1 MSTPVVSILVP
12 VYNATHYGS
21 GYLEQLCESI
31 LAQTCPDFEVLIGD
45 DGSSDNTVELVRPF
59 LRDPRFKLFSWKPNH
74 GLHHNIVYLLNAARG
89 QYWCPPGQ
97 DDILDSRFL
106 EKRLPK
112 LASRPEAVLIHGA
125 AKWIDENGK
134 PYITDGIE
142 RALPELSRRLP
153 ESMPAER
160 MLRVLLQHNIINWP
174 STLVRTD
181 ITRLVLPFFSPY
193 WVYGMDWVL
202 WILLAATGYDF
213 LWDEE
218 PLIQYR
224 MHRQSISGSPK
235 KWVVRQIERKLAP
248 FCALRT
254 ASVFSL
260 LAKALWVEERTALYR
275 WWLATAANLRWNGAL
290 KSREMFFAAESY
302 YGVPPHSVN
311 LWRELVI
318 HGLPAVLQYRREKK
332 ANQGQL
338 FQVSGFSLMDD
349 PLFKS
354 A

>member
-45 DGSSDNTVELVRPF
+45 DGSSDNTIELVRPF
-59 LRDPRFKLFSWKPNH
+59 LRDPRFKLFSWKPNR
-74 GLHHNIVYLLNAARG
+74 GPYHNIVFLLNMARG

-97 DDILDSRFL
+97 DDILDPRFL

-125 AKWIDENGK
+125 AKWIDEHGK
-134 PYITDGIE
+134 PYITDNTQ

-174 STLVRTD
+174 STLVRRD
-181 ITRLVLPFFSPY
+181 ISRLVMPFFTPY
-193 WVYGMDWVL
+193 WVHSTDWAL

-224 MHRQSISGSPK
+224 MHGQSLSGSPQYRA
-235 KWVVRQIERKLAP
+235 VGRVERKLIP
-248 FCALRT
+248 LCTLRT

-260 LAKALWVEERTALYR
+260 PAKALWVEERTALYR
-275 WWLATAANLRWNGAL
+275 WWLATAASLRWNGAL
-290 KSREMFFAAESY
+290 KSRDMFFAAESY

-332 ANQGQL
+332 ANRGQL
-338 FQVSGFSLMDD
+338 FPVSGFSLMDD